1 MLRSE
6 PSGSL
11 AEQLELFA
19 LVNLGLLQ
27 SMVSGILTPTDTVE
41 RFYNAR
47 NCLYVQ
53 KHFRRR
59 EAQTI
64 MSRGVQL
71 PDLFDSLPPDEAQR
85 ELYHELETMC
95 ALSLKLLGKG
105 RSRNAA
111 NHATA

>member
-1 MLRSE
+1 
-6 PSGSL
+6 
-11 AEQLELFA
+11 
-19 LVNLGLLQ
+19 
-27 SMVSGILTPTDTVE
+27 
-41 RFYNAR
+41 
-47 NCLYVQ
+47 
-53 KHFRRR
+53 
-59 EAQTI
+59 